1 MSTAIF
7 EIIKTA
13 PVRRL
18 CGQLHLKLI
27 AREGWCNSL
36 LAEKLFLQLRA

>member
-1 MSTAIF
+1 MGIAIF

-13 PVRRL
+13 RVRRL
-18 CGQLHLKLI
+18 YGQSHLKLI

-36 LAEKLFLQLRA
+36 LAEKLFL